1 MLDAALDRLFSASRA
16 AFVAE
21 RQRLAKELKAAGK
34 KDEAAQVAA
43 IAKPTVAA
51 WVVNQLARRHSD
63 LIKRLGKAGARLRE
77 VQLGRHE
84 QTGDDRRAFSEAVAA
99 QREALREARVA
110 AVAILSEEGN
120 AAPVHLVETVLRI
133 LRGGAASDEAQAT
146 IAQGRLVREPAG
158 GDEMG
163 LLAGQAVFAVTGPGA
178 ATKASASA
186 AAHAHG
192 GDGKGGAAA
201 KKGQASARS
210 PSRAE
215 EASASRAQKAAA
227 LAAERENARRRAAE
241 EREVAKLR
249 AAAEKADAQRT
260 EREEDVEAA
269 RQTLAKAEAR
279 AAAAATA
286 AETARA
292 QLTEAERRLRA
303 GVS

>member
-16 AFVAE
+16 TFVAE

-34 KDEAAQVAA
+34 KEEAAQVATL
-43 IAKPTVAA
+43 AKPTVAA
-51 WVVNQLARRHSD
+51 WVVNQLARRHPD
-63 LIKRLGKAGARLRE
+63 LIKKLGKAGARLRE

-99 QREALREARVA
+99 QRDALREARA
-110 AVAILSEEGN
+110 AALALLAEEGN

-163 LLAGQAVFAVTGPGA
+163 LLAGQAVFAVTEPAA
-178 ATKASASA
+178 ATKASAST
-186 AAHAHG
+186 AAHSRG
-192 GDGKGGAAA
+192 GDGKGGATA
-201 KKGQASARS
+201 K
-210 PSRAE
+210 
-215 EASASRAQKAAA
+215 EASASARVQKAAA

-249 AAAEKADAQRT
+249 AAAEKADAQRA

-286 AETARA
+286 AASARA